1 MNPLWPASIRASC
14 FNPRSVLQSCHK
26 IDSLAARLAQRSIR
40 TYTISSLPLRRRD
53 AVTSKQGSLSA
64 WQFSNAAFKLP
75 AGIRAFATHRIIQHY
90 DDLPADYTDEDGL
103 KFREKFLSK
112 EEVDSIFGKKIIAA
126 NTANRMLRVL
136 HGRRVA
142 GTLGDPSFTS
152 SAYEAKAIETGLEWL
167 RKNVPVNE
175 IECAGLRAEKE
186 LAEMEEDI
194 VSDAERIGLYQPNSD
209 GGQNIYGDS
218 VIDRVRKAN
227 EAKLDAKEK
236 AEKEGLS
243 QADEIRQNTGT
254 LQTRPQSQVELRRPG
269 EHPLLK
275 YYIER
280 SKVAPD
286 TPPEMSKWERLWP
299 SGLLTLAVI
308 GGSII
313 FAAVYTP
320 PRRESRAWP
329 DMPPAA
335 ATVISIIL
343 LNAIVLGAW
352 RVPAA
357 FRVLNKYFLT
367 LPGYPRALSMVGNVF
382 SHQTIGHFTMN
393 MVVIWFVG
401 VRLHEEVGR
410 GTFLAIYLS
419 SGAVG
424 SFVSLASWVLR
435 NNFVSSSLGASGAIC
450 GIVAAYLL
458 LNSDNKVTL
467 FGVFPPEDWPSIS
480 ALMLLALMVSADVFM
495 VWRGNKVITV
505 DHWAHLGGYAAGA
518 VAAGVLRRQQTERRE
533 REMERRKNLGIVGR
547 IREGRL

>member
-1 MNPLWPASIRASC
+1 
-14 FNPRSVLQSCHK
+14 
-26 IDSLAARLAQRSIR
+26 
-40 TYTISSLPLRRRD
+40 
-53 AVTSKQGSLSA
+53 
-64 WQFSNAAFKLP
+64 
-75 AGIRAFATHRIIQHY
+75 
-90 DDLPADYTDEDGL
+90 
-103 KFREKFLSK
+103 
-112 EEVDSIFGKKIIAA
+112 
-126 NTANRMLRVL
+126 
-136 HGRRVA
+136 
-142 GTLGDPSFTS
+142 
-152 SAYEAKAIETGLEWL
+152 
-167 RKNVPVNE
+167 
-175 IECAGLRAEKE
+175 
-186 LAEMEEDI
+186 
-194 VSDAERIGLYQPNSD
+194 
-209 GGQNIYGDS
+209 
-218 VIDRVRKAN
+218 
-227 EAKLDAKEK
+227 
-236 AEKEGLS
+236 
-243 QADEIRQNTGT
+243 
-254 LQTRPQSQVELRRPG
+254 
-269 EHPLLK
+269 
-275 YYIER
+275 
-280 SKVAPD
+280 
-286 TPPEMSKWERLWP
+286 
-299 SGLLTLAVI
+299 
-308 GGSII
+308 
-313 FAAVYTP
+313 
-320 PRRESRAWP
+320 
-329 DMPPAA
+329 MPPAA